1 MSLQASNRLA
11 STELPSA
18 GGATDFEREL
28 VALIPFLRGLSGVMC
43 GKRAI
48 AEDMAQEAL
57 TKAWRSRDS
66 FEPGTNIKAWLFT
79 ILRNAI
85 YSNSRRAWRE
95 LQWDETLGEK
105 IPAPP
110 REQEWAL
117 ELSDTARALSRLK
130 LEQREALILVT
141 VCGFTQSDAAMICG
155 VPSGTVKS
163 RAARARAKLLDM
175 LDGDARVP
183 PRRRSRSSAGAD
195 DILAELSNRT
205 RDRARVAARAHA

>member
-1 MSLQASNRLA
+1 MCLQTSVRLA
-11 STELPSA
+11 STESPCT
-18 GGATDFEREL
+18 GGSTDFEREL
-28 VALIPFLRGLSGVMC
+28 VALIPFLHGLSGVMC
-43 GKRAI
+43 GKRPI

-57 TKAWRSRDS
+57 TRAWRSRDS
-66 FEPGTNIKAWLFT
+66 FEPGSNIKAWLFT

-110 REQEWAL
+110 REQEWVL
-117 ELSDTARALSRLK
+117 ELSDTARALSRLE

-141 VCGFTQSDAAMICG
+141 VCGFTQSDAAKICG
-155 VPSGTVKS
+155 VPPGTVKS

-175 LDGDARVP
+175 LDDDAPVP
-183 PRRRSRSSAGAD
+183 PRRRNCSSAGAD
-195 DILAELSNRT
+195 DILAELSDRT
-205 RDRARVAARAHA
+205 RDRARVAAHADA

>member
-1 MSLQASNRLA
+1 MSLQTSARRA
-11 STELPSA
+11 STGLPA
-18 GGATDFEREL
+18 TGGTTDFEREL

-79 ILRNAI
+79 ILRNAV

-95 LQWDETLGEK
+95 LQWDETLGEN

-110 REQEWAL
+110 GEQEWAL

-141 VCGFTQSDAAMICG
+141 VCGFTQSDAARICG

-175 LDGDARVP
+175 LDGEAPVTLRG
-183 PRRRSRSSAGAD
+183 RNRSSAGAD
-195 DILAELSNRT
+195 DILAELSDRT
-205 RDRARVAARAHA
+205 RDRARLAAHAQA